1 MWSAPETDP
10 RLKKRILRA
19 LIEEIVVDLDEE
31 RSEIKLVIH
40 WKGGVHSELRIPRR
54 RRGQSG
60 SHTSSDVVDAIREL
74 ARICSDRLIAGYLT
88 RNGLLTA
95 RGNRWSS
102 MAVTSVRNHRG
113 IPVYSSETQQ
123 AEGWMNLTAAAA
135 HLGVAAKTL
144 RLAAERAEL
153 RANHP
158 LHDGPWVFNRSD
170 LDDPVFRQ
178 RFREGLSGQRPP
190 AGPHQAQL
198 TL

>member
-1 MWSAPETDP
+1 M
-10 RLKKRILRA
+10 
-19 LIEEIVVDLDEE
+19 
-31 RSEIKLVIH
+31 
-40 WKGGVHSELRIPRR
+40 HSELRIPRR

-102 MAVTSVRNHRG
+102 MAVTSLRNHRG

-135 HLGVAAKTL
+135 HLGVAPKTL
-144 RLAAERAEL
+144 RLAAERTEV

-170 LDDPVFRQ
+170 LDDPAFRQ
-178 RFREGLSGQRPP
+178 RFREGLSGKRPP